1 MSFAEYVAHGWKL
14 TAIPAGSKGPTHA
27 GWNLRENACGDAVRA
42 ATYQSAG
49 LLHGLSGTCAVDIDD
64 LAYVREWLEQ
74 KGISIDALLS
84 APDAV
89 RIERGDPNRTKLLYA
104 LPEPLPT
111 IRPMRGLELRCVSR
125 SGSSLQDVLPPS
137 LHPSGQPYRWVYGD
151 DLIADWRA
159 LPPLP
164 PALRALWEGALSMN
178 TVAEAVTA
186 GDVDA
191 EELQALLLRLDPDA
205 GYDEWLRVGMA
216 LHHATGGSQAG
227 LQLWDQWSSQG
238 EKYKGSRDLLEH
250 WRTFRLTDDGVT
262 VNTLK
267 GLQVAT
273 ADDFDEIPT
282 DEADVPDP
290 WVAAATEQAEAL
302 AARFAFVAI
311 ADWIGRPP
319 PDWLVEPLLPQ
330 ADLAMVYGQS
340 GSGKT
345 FWALDLA
352 LHLASAAAWCGLPTK
367 PGAVAW
373 IAAEAA
379 GSVRNRALAHA
390 GARGSELIGVEL
402 HVTGETPDLS
412 DSAVVAALI
421 VAAKAVAPVVI
432 VVDTLAA
439 ASGGANENSGE
450 DMNAVLAACR
460 ALHAATGALILLIH
474 HSGKDQ
480 SKGARGWSG
489 IKAAVD
495 TEIEITHGFDGGRMA
510 TVTKQRDGESGVS
523 YPFALVAYD
532 TSCAVEQQHEAHGE
546 DKFELFDEGDYEH
559 E

>member
-1 MSFAEYVAHGWKL
+1 MSFADYVAHGWRL
-14 TAIPAGSKGPTHA
+14 VPIPPGTKGPAHD
-27 GWNLRENACGDAVRA
+27 GWSLRENTCGDAARA

-49 LLHGLSGTCAVDIDD
+49 LAHAYSGTCAVDVDD
-64 LAYVREWLEQ
+64 LLYVRGELEQ
-74 KGISIDALLS
+74 KGISLPALLS

-104 LPEPLPT
+104 LPVPLPT
-111 IRPMRGLELRCVSR
+111 IKPIPGLELRCGTRNGRTV
-125 SGSSLQDVLPPS
+125 QDVLPPS
-137 LHPSGQPYRWVYGD
+137 MHPSGARYQWVYAD
-151 DLIADWRA
+151 DLIGDWRN

-164 PALRALWEGALSMN
+164 AAIRELWESALSMS

-186 GDVDA
+186 GDVDPD
-191 EELQALLLRLDPDA
+191 ELRELLLRLDPDS
-205 GYDEWLRVGMA
+205 GYDDWLRIGMA
-216 LHHATGGSQAG
+216 VHHATGGSQDG
-227 LQLWDQWSSQG
+227 LALWDRWSSQG
-238 EKYKGSRDLLEH
+238 EKYAGYRDLVPH
-250 WRTFRLTDDGVT
+250 WQSFRLTDDGVT

-273 ADDFDEIPT
+273 ADDFDVV
-282 DEADVPDP
+282 EAADDDP
-290 WVAAATEQAEAL
+290 WTAASAEHAQVL

-510 TVTKQRDGESGVS
+510 TVTKQRDGEPGVS